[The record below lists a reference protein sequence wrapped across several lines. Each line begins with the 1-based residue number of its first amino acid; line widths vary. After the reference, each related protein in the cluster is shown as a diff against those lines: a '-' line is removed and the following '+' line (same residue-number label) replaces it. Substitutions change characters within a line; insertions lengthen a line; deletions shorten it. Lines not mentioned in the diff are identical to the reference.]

1 MHDQKR
7 NSEGEC
13 QRSVQK
19 LMAENCQGKNTVALL
34 FPYNQGCR
42 EMNSL
47 QQNNS
52 MITCRAQHRAGII
65 PVIKNNVPP
74 ETYGGLEVS
83 SIN

>member
-34 FPYNQGCR
+34 
-42 EMNSL
+42 SH
-47 QQNNS
+47 
-52 MITCRAQHRAGII
+52 T
-65 PVIKNNVPP
+65 IKAI
-74 ETYGGLEVS
+74 GK
-83 SIN
+83 